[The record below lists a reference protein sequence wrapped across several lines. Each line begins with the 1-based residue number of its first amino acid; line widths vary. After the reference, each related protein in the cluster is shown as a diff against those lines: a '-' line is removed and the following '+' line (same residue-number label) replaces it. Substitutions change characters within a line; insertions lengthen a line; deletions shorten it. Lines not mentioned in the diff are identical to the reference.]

1 MNKKIKLF
9 ELFSGIGSQAMSA
22 KKVFKNVEI
31 VGTSEW
37 DIKAIIAY
45 ALLNNKKEM
54 KKDCNLSKEEIVNEL
69 SNFSLTLNGKTAL
82 NRRTLSS
89 LPLDTLKTLFKAN
102 KLNKNYGNI
111 KNINALSL
119 PNEIDILTYSFPCQ
133 DLSNVGAL
141 HGYKDGIDRNSKS
154 RSSLLWEVERI
165 LFDFKKLKIN
175 MPRVLLMENVQ
186 SLLSKRHSEN
196 FNEWKKMLESLGYS
210 NRIFELNAIHFGIP
224 QNRKRVIMVSFQNFK
239 NSKIKNKLDNLLIS
253 KELKYSKNSLNLKD
267 YLRTNYDNKLYFE
280 EALASQPNKT
290 ISRDKIW
297 ELNLKILDK
306 SGSFAKS
313 VATITTRQDRHPNS
327 GNIYFKSGRKKSNY
341 RFLTARECFLLM
353 GLKETDFDN
362 VAYSNIMK
370 NSKKQLYNRDS
381 LYKLAGNSIVI
392 DMLES
397 VFYFIEEVLNQ
408 LN

>member
-1 MNKKIKLF
+1 MNKKLKLF
-9 ELFSGIGSQAMSA
+9 ELFSGIGSQAVA
-22 KKVFKNVEI
+22 ARNVFKDIEV

-45 ALLNNKKEM
+45 ALLNHKKEM
-54 KKDCNLSKEEIVNEL
+54 QKDIDLNKEEIVVEL
-69 SNFSLTLNGKTAL
+69 NKLSLTLNGKSL
-82 NRRTLSS
+82 INKRTLLS
-89 LPLDTLKTLFKAN
+89 LPLETLKILYKAN

-111 KNINALSL
+111 KNISSATL
-119 PNEIDILTYSFPCQ
+119 PDEIDILTYSFPCQ

-165 LFDFKKLKIN
+165 LFELKN
-175 MPRVLLMENVQ
+175 LKSSMPRVLLMENVQ
-186 SLLSKRHSEN
+186 SLLSKRHVEN
-196 FNEWKKMLESLGYS
+196 FNEWKKVLESLGYT
-210 NRIFELNAIHFGIP
+210 NRVFELNATHFGVP
-224 QNRKRVIMVSFQNFK
+224 QNRKRVIMVSFQKLKDKK
-239 NSKIKNKLDNLLIS
+239 NNNKIDNLLLS
-253 KELKYSKNSLNLKD
+253 GELNRKNVTFNLKKYLKLD
-267 YLRTNYDNKLYFE
+267 YRNKLYLL
-280 EALASQPNKT
+280 EALSCQPNKT

-297 ELNLKILDK
+297 DLNLKIYDK
-306 SGSFAKS
+306 NGNFAKT

-327 GNIYFKSGRKKSNY
+327 GNLYFKKGSSKSSY

-353 GLKETDFDN
+353 GFKEEDFEN
-362 VAYSNIMK
+362 IAYSNVMK

-397 VFYFIEEVLNQ
+397 VFYFIDEILSQ